1 MSDEKIYWVENEQ
14 GGYAEKYTFE
24 EACEIAKTS
33 SIESSCLMMVKHQTG
48 YVPARIYY
56 CGHIY
61 EQVEKGK
68 NES

>member
-1 MSDEKIYWVENEQ
+1 MTEKCYWVENDR

-24 EACEIAKTS
+24 EACQIAEQDSIEDS
-33 SIESSCLMMVKHQTG
+33 SIMMVKHNTG
-48 YVPARIYY
+48 YVPTRIYY